1 MTYNEENNWSVQTNS
16 ELKEMIELSVMHYN
30 TVIITILHTF
40 KKPEND

>member
-30 TVIITILHTF
+30 TVIITTLHTF
-40 KKPEND
+40 KKPENN